1 LFVFGPT
8 AVAASASNSP
18 RIFALPTG
26 WASSSL
32 GSISPP
38 NDPKRRDGYEVSLQK
53 KNAPVKLL
61 IQTKFALNIAKIASL
76 FAMAI
81 QQPNQKTQ
89 ACQYPY

>member
-1 LFVFGPT
+1 M
-8 AVAASASNSP
+8 
-18 RIFALPTG
+18 
-26 WASSSL
+26 
-32 GSISPP
+32 
-38 NDPKRRDGYEVSLQK
+38 DGYEMSLQK
-53 KNAPVKLL
+53 KNASVKLL